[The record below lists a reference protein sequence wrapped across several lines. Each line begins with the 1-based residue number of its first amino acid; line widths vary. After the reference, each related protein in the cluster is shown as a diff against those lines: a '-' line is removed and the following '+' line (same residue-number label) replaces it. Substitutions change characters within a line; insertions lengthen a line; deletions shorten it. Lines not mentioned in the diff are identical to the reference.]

1 LIVDNNREKE
11 KQTNNMGEVL
21 TEQEKLGARNERAVK
36 PLVFAY
42 YVTGHGLG
50 HATRVIE
57 VARHL
62 CGAGHEV
69 HIVTVAPE
77 FVFRRDIPSPKLH
90 IRKVLLDCGAVQSDA
105 LTVDCLGSLEQ
116 YSRTAVVNRTALL
129 AVEVEWLQSIKAN
142 LVVSDIV
149 PIACKAAAQVGIP
162 SVCVSNFSWDFI
174 YSEYVTVAG
183 NDHRSIVWQVSLWL
197 QESLSETLVVLLLR
211 LLRELLLHS
220 QQSVE

>member
-116 YSRTAVVNRTALL
+116 V
-129 AVEVEWLQSIKAN
+129 
-142 LVVSDIV
+142 
-149 PIACKAAAQVGIP
+149 
-162 SVCVSNFSWDFI
+162 
-174 YSEYVTVAG
+174 
-183 NDHRSIVWQVSLWL
+183 
-197 QESLSETLVVLLLR
+197 
-211 LLRELLLHS
+211 
-220 QQSVE
+220 

>member
-1 LIVDNNREKE
+1 VCVCACACFFLFLFCSFVCLFVVFVVVFFDELVKFESAGSVSFVASFFVFFSFVKLLFSLRDWLIVDNNREKG
-11 KQTNNMGEVL
+11 KRTSKMGEVL
-21 TEQEKLGARNERAVK
+21 TEQEKLGVRNEQTVK

-116 YSRTAVVNRTALL
+116 V
-129 AVEVEWLQSIKAN
+129 
-142 LVVSDIV
+142 
-149 PIACKAAAQVGIP
+149 
-162 SVCVSNFSWDFI
+162 
-174 YSEYVTVAG
+174 
-183 NDHRSIVWQVSLWL
+183 
-197 QESLSETLVVLLLR
+197 
-211 LLRELLLHS
+211 
-220 QQSVE
+220 